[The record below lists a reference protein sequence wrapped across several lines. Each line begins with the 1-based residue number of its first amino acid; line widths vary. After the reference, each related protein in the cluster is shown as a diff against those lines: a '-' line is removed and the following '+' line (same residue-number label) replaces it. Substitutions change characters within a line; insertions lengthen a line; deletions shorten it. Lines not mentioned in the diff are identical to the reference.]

1 MADQTLRERLRY
13 GTQLHNFVVEAVKR
27 RRDFSLEKMRERH
40 EKWRKADEAF
50 LSYMPEKEADR
61 VRKNRRDQGG
71 EPQFTTIYMP
81 YDYATLMSAH
91 TYWTS
96 VFLARNPIYQYQG
109 THGSS
114 QSAEQAVETVV
125 NYQVNVGRM
134 TPANYVW
141 LLDVGKYGVGILGS
155 YWCDEKVII
164 NREVDVPDQFLD
176 VDLGTTHKEMRR
188 VAMPGYQGNKVYNV
202 RPYDFLPDPRVT
214 LGEFQNGEFCGRFTE
229 MGWNRIAKA
238 AANGT
243 YFNIDVLRQVRYGGS
258 RSLERE
264 NGSSQVPRPF
274 LPGEQL
280 YLEHMDMDFVE
291 LLEMYVELI
300 PRDWGLD
307 STTFPEKW
315 VFVVANNQV
324 LVHAQPL
331 GLTHN
336 KFPFGILEY
345 EPDGYAMFKRG
356 ILDVAQPMQNVLNWL
371 VNTHFYNTRK
381 ALNDMFIVD
390 PSRVVMKDVLDPN
403 PGKVIRLKEEFY
415 GEDVRTAISQL
426 PVANYTQGH
435 IQDTNLIVQMLQKV
449 TGVNE
454 QIMGMLSPGGRRS
467 ATEIRT
473 SSTFG
478 VNRLKTNAEFFSCTG
493 FADMSQLLLQ
503 QTQQFMDAPKK
514 LRIAGDLWMQP
525 GAEKFLQVTPEDIQ
539 GFYDFVPVDGTLP
552 IDRFALVNMW
562 GQLLQQMATAPQVL
576 ATYDLG
582 KIFAYIAQ
590 LGGLKNIQNFRI
602 QMADTAMLQQQAAA
616 GNVIPLGG
624 SSGAGGRQGAAR
636 GAQRPEGNV
645 PIPRQVAGVG
655 PSG

>member
-1 MADQTLRERLRY
+1 MAEDLRERLRY

-27 RRDFSLEKMRERH
+27 RRDFSQEKMRDRH
-40 EKWRKADEAF
+40 AKWRKAEEAF
-50 LSYMPEKEADR
+50 VSYMPEKESD
-61 VRKNRRDQGG
+61 KLRRSARENKG

-96 VFLARNPIYQYQG
+96 VFLARNPVFQYQG
-109 THGSS
+109 TNGNSV
-114 QSAEQAVETVV
+114 SAEQAVETVV

-134 TPANYVW
+134 TPPFYVW
-141 LLDVGKYGVGILGS
+141 LLDVGKYGVGIVGD
-155 YWCDEKVII
+155 YWNDEKVIV
-164 NREVDVPDQFLD
+164 NREVAVPDQFLD

-188 VAMPGYQGNKVYNV
+188 VVLPGYQGNKVYNV

-214 LGEFQNGEFCGRFTE
+214 MGNVQEGEFCGRFTE
-229 MGWNRIAKA
+229 LGWNKIAKA
-238 AANGT
+238 GT
-243 YFNIDVLRQVRYGGS
+243 AGKYFNVDVLRQVRYGGA
-258 RSLERE
+258 RSLERDQ
-264 NGSSQVPRPF
+264 GSPQVPRPF

-307 STTFPEKW
+307 TTTFPEKW

-324 LVHAQPL
+324 LLHAQPL
-331 GLTHN
+331 GLIHN
-336 KFPFGILEY
+336 KFPFAVLEY

-356 ILDVAQPMQNVLNWL
+356 IMDIAAPMQNVLNWL

-390 PSRVVMKDVLDPN
+390 PSRVVMKDVMDPN
-403 PGKVIRLKEEFY
+403 PGKVIRLKEEMY
-415 GEDVRTAISQL
+415 GSDVREAIMQL

-435 IQDTNLIVQMLQKV
+435 IQDTNMIVQMLQKV

-493 FADMSQLLLQ
+493 FADLAQIILQ
-503 QTQQFMDAPKK
+503 QTQQFMDQSKM
-514 LRIAGDLWMQP
+514 LRVAGDQWMTP
-525 GAEKFLQVTPEDIQ
+525 GAETQLRVSPEDIQ

-552 IDRFALVNMW
+552 IDRFALVSMW
-562 GQLLQQMATAPQVL
+562 GNLMSQMANAPAVL

-590 LGGLKNIQNFRI
+590 LGGLKNIQNFKI
-602 QMADTAMLQQQAAA
+602 KMADTAMLQNQAAA
-616 GNVIPLGG
+616 GNVIPMGG
-624 SSGAGGRQGAAR
+624 PGGKSQGRSRGPSGGQGG
-636 GAQRPEGNV
+636 V
-645 PIPRQVAGVG
+645 PVPRQVAGMG

>member
-1 MADQTLRERLRY
+1 MEELRERLRY

-27 RRDFSLEKMRERH
+27 RRDFSQEKMRDRH
-40 EKWRKADEAF
+40 SAWKKAEEAF
-50 LSYMPEKEADR
+50 LSYMPEREADR
-61 VRKNRRDQGG
+61 LRRTARETKG

-96 VFLARNPIYQYQG
+96 VFLARNPIFQYQG
-109 THGSS
+109 TSGAP
-114 QSAEQAVETVV
+114 QSAEQAVEAIL
-125 NYQVNVGRM
+125 NYQVNSGRM
-134 TPANYVW
+134 TPALYVW
-141 LLDVGKYGVGILGS
+141 LLDVGKYGVGIAGG
-155 YWCDEKVII
+155 YWQDEKII
-164 NREVDVPDQFLD
+164 VNREVEVPDSFLE
-176 VDLGTTHKEMRR
+176 VNLGTTHKEMRR
-188 VAMPGYQGNKVYNV
+188 VALPGYQGNKIYNV
-202 RPYDFLPDPRVT
+202 RPYDFLPDPRV
-214 LGEFQNGEFCGRFTE
+214 LMGNLQEGEFCGRYTE
-229 MGWNRIAKA
+229 LGWNQIAKA
-238 AANGT
+238 GATGK
-243 YFNIDVLRQVRYGGS
+243 YFNVDVLRQVRYSGS
-258 RSLERE
+258 SRLERE
-264 NGSSQVPRPF
+264 SGSSQVSRPF

-307 STTFPEKW
+307 TTTFPEKW

-331 GLTHN
+331 GLMHN
-336 KFPFGILEY
+336 KFPFAVLEY

-356 ILDVAQPMQNVLNWL
+356 IMDIAAPMQNVLNWL

-403 PGKVIRLKEEFY
+403 PGKVIRLKEEMF
-415 GEDVRTAISQL
+415 GSDVREAIMQL

-478 VNRLKTNAEFFSCTG
+478 INRLKTNAEFFSCTG
-493 FADMSQLLLQ
+493 FSDLSQILLQ
-503 QTQQFMDAPKK
+503 QTQQFMDRNKK
-514 LRIAGDLWMQP
+514 VRIAGDLWMAP
-525 GAEKFLQVTPEDIQ
+525 GAERFLDVSPEDIQ
-539 GFYDFVPVDGTLP
+539 GFYDFTPVDGTLP

-562 GQLLQQMATAPQVL
+562 GTLLQQMANAPAVL
-576 ATYDLG
+576 ASYDMG
-582 KIFAYIAQ
+582 KIFAHIAQ

-602 QMADTAMLQQQAAA
+602 QMADPGMLQQQAAA
-616 GNVIPLGG
+616 GNVVPLGG
-624 SSGAGGRQGAAR
+624 KGGPAQATTRRPSGGQGG
-636 GAQRPEGNV
+636 V
-645 PIPRQVAGVG
+645 PAPRQVAGMG